1 MCSRTTSLTE
11 RGKRRSERRKNSS
24 FPVFRWKREPKE
36 LCRRWCL
43 LIFLAFSLAFF
54 MISSSCFPLS
64 FSLSLFVSSFLSMA
78 WVIFFFFSVRMS
90 CHLYLSFL
98 IFCASGK
105 GSRDPFL
112 AVIIITH
119 TASYFLEW
127 NSSISFS
134 KHRRDLG
141 NERHVFLSI
150 LTLSHLLHHF
160 DHIFSS
166 LGWSSLSFFSSLMRY
181 TFFLS
186 LLIPCVFR
194 IEEMQTLLLLLLL
207 LLCWNLCPSFTLI
220 RGWKT

>member
-1 MCSRTTSLTE
+1 MPSLMP
-11 RGKRRSERRKNSS
+11 SY
-24 FPVFRWKREPKE
+24 F
-36 LCRRWCL
+36 
-43 LIFLAFSLAFF
+43 
-54 MISSSCFPLS
+54 SCFFSSIFHDFFFVFL
-64 FSLSLFVSSFLSMA
+64 SLSLFLFSCQVSYPWLESSSFSSL
-78 WVIFFFFSVRMS
+78 WGCRVICISPSWFSV
-90 CHLYLSFL
+90 LQEKALETLSQT
-98 IFCASGK
+98 
-105 GSRDPFL
+105 
-112 AVIIITH
+112 VIIITH

-181 TFFLS
+181 TFS